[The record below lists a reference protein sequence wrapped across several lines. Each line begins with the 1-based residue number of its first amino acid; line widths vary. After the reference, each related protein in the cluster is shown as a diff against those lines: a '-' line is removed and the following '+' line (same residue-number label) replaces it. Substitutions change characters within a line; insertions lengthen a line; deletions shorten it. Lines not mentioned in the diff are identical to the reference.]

1 VTAGQE
7 VDHGISMWDHQ
18 QRGCDDLINLYESN
32 IGKTEKY
39 HPCLTSPTGGGKSR
53 MMVYLMR
60 KLQFEYGASTAFL
73 VNRKTLV
80 DQFAN
85 TCESFGIN
93 YGVIASQRKEVGYD
107 KPHLICASDTLVS
120 RCLNRKSLLLPA
132 ADVVFVDEAHLQ
144 KSGGKQKIIEMFKEA
159 GSMIVGMTATPVEIS
174 HIYDGLVVAG
184 TNSELR
190 KCGAHLP
197 CLVYGPDEPDIRHV
211 KRMASGEF
219 SLAQLGKYVYQ
230 IFGRVYDHYQI
241 YNPDRKPT
249 ILFAPGVDESVWFME
264 QFNKCGVSAVHID
277 GTDIIS
283 WENGEST
290 RLSSDPETRRQI
302 FDKVQNGEIK
312 IVTNRFVMREGID
325 IPGLYHAILACPI
338 GSTKSY
344 IQTVGRVLRNCET
357 LKEDG
362 HVCVARDA
370 LVLTDRGYVKIQDV
384 LITDL
389 VWDGVEFVS
398 HDGPTCNGHTE
409 VIEWDGVVA
418 TPTHKVLTNDGWKEI
433 AEAKAG
439 AWGLVRSE
447 FGGHP
452 VRVLDHSNP
461 NHKSERRGT
470 GGSGRLQFVR
480 KSLVRAFS
488 QNRKE
493 SPKGMQELHQTFR
506 IALPRMDLS
515 TSSAPV
521 EKVQRSEG
529 YHVSSI
535 RWQGNRV
542 SVSGRLVGCDLD
554 SSKSWR
560 RKAGDDSGQ
569 DRQRRSLRTRKFE
582 VGNIVGANEKSREF
596 HPKGFKDEKVFGE
609 VSSCEIPEQSSWW
622 IVSGWDVLGRN
633 RETVVE
639 IPVVEVWD
647 IVNAGPRNRF
657 TVNGRIVENCVQDH
671 GGNWWRHGSPNMN
684 RDWESVFNLK
694 ESFVSDFRAQQI
706 SEGKEP
712 EPICCPNCRAIRMY
726 GPKCHSCGFEHK
738 ASTRMVWQVNG
749 ELKEVTSSPFPKKY
763 RKDNE
768 DARQKWKSLII
779 SAQRSRSKHPM
790 SFRQAEALFF
800 HDNGYWP
807 ARDIPYMPISDSDM
821 FRKVRNL
828 ERDELIMEKAV
839 DVLL

>member
-85 TCESFGIN
+85 TCESFGID

-120 RCLNRKSLLLPA
+120 RCLNRKSLSLPA

-362 HVCVARDA
+362 HVCV
-370 LVLTDRGYVKIQDV
+370 
-384 LITDL
+384 
-389 VWDGVEFVS
+389 
-398 HDGPTCNGHTE
+398 
-409 VIEWDGVVA
+409 
-418 TPTHKVLTNDGWKEI
+418 
-433 AEAKAG
+433 
-439 AWGLVRSE
+439 
-447 FGGHP
+447 
-452 VRVLDHSNP
+452 
-461 NHKSERRGT
+461 
-470 GGSGRLQFVR
+470 
-480 KSLVRAFS
+480 
-488 QNRKE
+488 
-493 SPKGMQELHQTFR
+493 
-506 IALPRMDLS
+506 
-515 TSSAPV
+515 
-521 EKVQRSEG
+521 
-529 YHVSSI
+529 
-535 RWQGNRV
+535 
-542 SVSGRLVGCDLD
+542 
-554 SSKSWR
+554 
-560 RKAGDDSGQ
+560 
-569 DRQRRSLRTRKFE
+569 
-582 VGNIVGANEKSREF
+582 
-596 HPKGFKDEKVFGE
+596 
-609 VSSCEIPEQSSWW
+609 
-622 IVSGWDVLGRN
+622 
-633 RETVVE
+633 
-639 IPVVEVWD
+639 
-647 IVNAGPRNRF
+647 
-657 TVNGRIVENCVQDH
+657 QDH